1 MSMMSTLS
9 VTFNFVLTR
18 FPSTGWTLL
27 DTRAKQA
34 MRKLGVRPNL
44 WILPEGVKVYL
55 AQVRKENFQYYLR
68 GPEGPK
74 AFDSANND
82 QGGSFVDTANDCV
95 IVESKKFDIVT
106 ENESVDPLFQN
117 RSIGGYATMF
127 DTVSENLVG
136 DCDKYGSHMRD
147 IFLYDEYADDFR
159 RISLSMA
166 LNSSCRFTEGGDILW
181 PNNDPNWAY
190 ADDNQGDVFV
200 NNGAPCTRLG
210 DLREDALSRQR
221 ILIIARSIVRTHLCD
236 VKVAEAMKFLDE
248 MHGKPTT
255 EWITAAKGA
264 LDTDG
269 LPEVNLGVLAKIGIP
284 YGFGSLA
291 GLKKVKAALVNTTD
305 ENLKVVS
312 MKVNTLLDLFETIYK
327 TIHSLMPSAL
337 CFDESNTPYWI
348 RNASPEASFFANI
361 FSPLTVPVITS
372 ADRGTVAEP
381 TDDVVFA
388 ETLADVLQTIQK
400 DVKSVS
406 PEITYDITKL
416 DIGIYERVFRTT
428 VDVAPFAAE
437 GLQEANARTNKFL
450 TNLTKYAN
458 AFGEKTILLLT
469 VLLSV
474 MIKLRAQGLEQG
486 KDSALLMHVMFLFQK
501 IMLEGNKTTSADE
514 FVLGLVTAY
523 MFLTM
528 ANADAAAA
536 KLTSDA
542 NMEPKEVNKHW
553 TNTKSDA
560 LKKVKTGTKK
570 TVGDDKDITA
580 LVGYPWQSGD
590 AGAELP
596 GAELPNADTVQT
608 FYRSGSG
615 RKRTITSSRAQQS
628 GPVFGANARKAM
640 RREPEKRT
648 RFGAD
653 VRVEDPE
660 TDERFADAP
669 PKMAENTEYFNEKF
683 EYFSGVGSDL
693 ERIASLAFLTV
704 PLTKGALQELID
716 NNVPFPFGFILFR
729 PQMTYSLGTGIL
741 TVAGATTGETLIG
754 HTDFQ
759 LADNVVQKMHYG
771 NLTMYL
777 KSVVYKPNQVFLADN
792 LFSGDYIGGN
802 DTSMNDV
809 HSIFSDAQS
818 AKKSIYT
825 CLVPLPTYG
834 AKGSDEYMIEPPNP
848 MDCTGAF
855 SSSRGYLRAL
865 DNENQSNGRK
875 HYATARFY
883 QAMYG
888 WTNSVIDEDGH
899 FQTSNHSWNTVCFQD
914 HQSIYSVKGRDY
926 SVTIMNTGH
935 WGSSVYPGCGRVRRG
950 MQKYLE
956 QVTFTNAYGMSKAL
970 SIA

>member
-1 MSMMSTLS
+1 MMSTLS

-166 LNSSCRFTEGGDILW
+166 LNSSCRFTEGGDLLW

-236 VKVAEAMKFLDE
+236 VKVAEAMKFLDS
-248 MHGKPTT
+248 MHNKPASDGSWKTWFKSL
-255 EWITAAKGA
+255 ELG
-264 LDTDG
+264 DDG
-269 LPEVNLGVLAKIGIP
+269 LPKTINSAELVSAGTP
-284 YGFGSLA
+284 YGFGSFD
-291 GLKKVKAALVNTTD
+291 GLKKLKMLLVDLKEDAVKPILAKV
-305 ENLKVVS
+305 ENL
-312 MKVNTLLDLFETIYK
+312 LDVFDAVYK
-327 TIHSLMPSAL
+327 AMHSLMPSAL
-337 CFDESNTPYWI
+337 CFDPSSTPYWL
-348 RNASPEASFFANI
+348 APSPEAAFFANI
-361 FSPLTVPVITS
+361 FSSLTVPIVLKGAT
-372 ADRGTVAEP
+372 ATAAEP
-381 TDDVVFA
+381 SDGVVTDSA
-388 ETLADVLQTIQK
+388 LSSAKAALQAQ
-400 DVKSVS
+400 VKSLVGS
-406 PEITYDITKL
+406 GITYDVSSFKV
-416 DIGIYERVFRTT
+416 GVYERVFRTT

-437 GLQEANARTNKFL
+437 GLQEANARTNTFL
-450 TNLTKYAN
+450 TNLIKYATTFGTKTTDLLN
-458 AFGEKTILLLT
+458 A
-469 VLLSV
+469 LLSV
-474 MIKLRAQGLEQG
+474 MISLRAKALEQG
-486 KDSALLMHVMFLFQK
+486 KDSPILMHIMFLFQK
-501 IMLEGNKTTSADE
+501 IMLEGNKTKSADE
-514 FVLGLVTAY
+514 FVTVLVTAY
-523 MFLTM
+523 LFLTEASADLVA
-528 ANADAAAA
+528 AN
-536 KLTSDA
+536 LTSDP
-542 NMEPKEVNKHW
+542 NLEPSAVSKFW
-553 TNTKSDA
+553 TATKADA
-560 LKKVKTGTKK
+560 DGKTNGGGNASTGT
-570 TVGDDKDITA
+570 TRSA
-580 LVGYPWQSGD
+580 LVGAGWISDDFSAEIPGDSGAQND
-590 AGAELP
+590 
-596 GAELPNADTVQT
+596 
-608 FYRSGSG
+608 YRSGSG
-615 RKRTITSSRAQQS
+615 RKRTGASSRAQQAA
-628 GPVFGANARKAM
+628 PVFGANARKAM

-653 VRVEDPE
+653 VRVQDPE

-669 PKMAENTEYFNEKF
+669 PKMGENTEYFNEKF
-683 EYFSGVGSDL
+683 EYFAGIGSDL
-693 ERIASLAFLTV
+693 ERIASLALLTV
-704 PLTKGALQELID
+704 PLTKSALQELID
-716 NNVPFPFGFILFR
+716 NNVPFPFGFVLFR

-956 QVTFTNAYGMSKAL
+956 QVTFTNAYGMSKSL